1 MYLADV
7 YSYVDLEIGQGLN
20 NFSEYFTGY
29 LLILQMFPENNTG
42 QPDIPY
48 VRVVKN
54 IFDFFEAP
62 VIWFRGELQLNSS

>member
-1 MYLADV
+1 
-7 YSYVDLEIGQGLN
+7 
-20 NFSEYFTGY
+20 
-29 LLILQMFPENNTG
+29 MFPENNTG

-62 VIWFRGELQLNSS
+62 VIWFRGELLSLISS